1 MIIPNMNLREHLLHV
16 GVEEE
21 LRRIIYHVAGSAK
34 YISAEI
40 HEENRKLAG
49 TTNTYGEEQLEL
61 DVLADR
67 LLKERLERD
76 TSFGIKEFVSEEQN
90 NIVSLN
96 TNGGR
101 YSVSVDPLDGSSLV
115 DANLSV
121 GTIVGMHEGAI
132 MSGKPGR
139 ESMVAAMYI
148 LYGPLTTLVYTAG
161 KGTHEFVLDNTG
173 NYILSDEFMKMNDR
187 GAIYSPGG
195 LKSEWLDNHANFIQK
210 LESDG
215 YKLRYSGAFVPDINQ
230 LITSKG
236 GLFTYPK
243 LRTAASGKLRLLFEL
258 QPMAMLVEQAQGKA
272 TDGYVNILD
281 KVPEKLD
288 QRSPIY
294 IGSKREVE
302 LANEFLRY

>member
-1 MIIPNMNLREHLLHV
+1 MIIPNMNLREHLLQV

-101 YSVSVDPLDGSSLV
+101 YSVSVDPLDG
-115 DANLSV
+115 
-121 GTIVGMHEGAI
+121 
-132 MSGKPGR
+132 
-139 ESMVAAMYI
+139 
-148 LYGPLTTLVYTAG
+148 
-161 KGTHEFVLDNTG
+161 
-173 NYILSDEFMKMNDR
+173 
-187 GAIYSPGG
+187 
-195 LKSEWLDNHANFIQK
+195 
-210 LESDG
+210 
-215 YKLRYSGAFVPDINQ
+215 
-230 LITSKG
+230 
-236 GLFTYPK
+236 
-243 LRTAASGKLRLLFEL
+243 
-258 QPMAMLVEQAQGKA
+258 
-272 TDGYVNILD
+272 
-281 KVPEKLD
+281 
-288 QRSPIY
+288 
-294 IGSKREVE
+294 
-302 LANEFLRY
+302 